1 MSYKLLL
8 VMLSLVKSQIFNFYF
23 VALECNVKVKVK
35 VKLSLC
41 FN

>member
-1 MSYKLLL
+1 VQCITQHEFLTANLGPKY
-8 VMLSLVKSQIFNFYF
+8 V
-23 VALECNVKVKVK
+23 ECVK